1 MGATI
6 TSRSTG
12 ESRTCRRV
20 RERLC
25 ASGGENGRAD
35 SAASRAAEARRHL
48 ESCAACAAFAHR
60 LDLARQTLGFSLSPP
75 WALQPD
81 PGFSARVLALIE
93 RPAELLGWA
102 AFRALPAA
110 LGLAFALAWLGFTS
124 QTPAVASTPAPTLLE
139 EPSPSTDQLIAW
151 SAGSPEI
158 WP

>member
-6 TSRSTG
+6 TGRSTA

-25 ASGGENGRAD
+25 VGGGETGQGM
-35 SAASRAAEARRHL
+35 AAARRHL
-48 ESCAACAAFAHR
+48 ESCAACAEFAQR
-60 LDLARQTLGFSLSPP
+60 LDLARQALGLPLSPP
-75 WALQPD
+75 WAAQPD
-81 PGFSARVLALIE
+81 PGFSARVVALIE

-102 AFRALPAA
+102 AFRAMPAA
-110 LGLAFALAWLGFTS
+110 LGLALALAWLGFTS
-124 QTPAVASTPAPTLLE
+124 QQPAVPTPSSTPTLLE